1 VTDGRQRPV
10 RDIPTEPE
18 EPVRE
23 IPPEPEGS
31 GARDATAPVVGSK
44 LREPSETDVLKLIDQ
59 LSDREKAKFIKRW
72 QEDQPGHV
80 EAAHRTRRER
90 MRATFTALVILAV
103 VAQAFVA
110 IYVSVIDKD
119 VSWNTA
125 KDWLAY
131 SVVPLTGLVA
141 AAAVY
146 WFPSRSDDLDR
157 VVASES
163 PRFQ

>member
-1 VTDGRQRPV
+1 
-10 RDIPTEPE
+10 
-18 EPVRE
+18 
-23 IPPEPEGS
+23 
-31 GARDATAPVVGSK
+31 
-44 LREPSETDVLKLIDQ
+44 
-59 LSDREKAKFIKRW
+59 
-72 QEDQPGHV
+72 
-80 EAAHRTRRER
+80 